1 MPLSPGER
9 LGPYAIEAPLGAGGM
24 GEVYRAKDTRLD
36 RTVAI
41 KVLQADL
48 AQDETL
54 RTRFEREARAISSLE
69 HPHICALY
77 DVGEQ
82 DGRAYLVMQY
92 LEGRT
97 LSERLEKGP
106 LPAEHALRIAIEV
119 CSALDSAHR
128 QGVIHRDVKPS
139 NIMLTSSGAKLLDFG
154 LAAQRPAVIMAPGA
168 SATARSARLTEEG
181 TILGTLHYMAPEQIR
196 GEEADARSDLHALG
210 AVLFEMFSG
219 QPPFTGS
226 DPASLIGAILMKAPP
241 PLVIPE
247 GPSSRIERAIRVCL
261 EKEPIDRWQSARDL
275 LRELQW
281 IAEERSGGGVSPE
294 LGVMATRRPA
304 PSTRRLLLAIAA
316 TALVTTSLGW
326 ATWGRP
332 STPPLPKSPVIVMMD
347 SPHPQRVYDPATLRA
362 GGTNADDLTDLL
374 SDLPVSLIKETT
386 GSVWHRD
393 EQVVGQ
399 DPDLILVHRSCFYDA
414 TLLGDSLLDR
424 KYAPQIYPW
433 AADKFES
440 FMGYIALANPRT
452 RFVVYSRGSWATDS
466 AAQAWIET
474 VVRRFPRLAGRVSVY
489 KVPLDRATFRN
500 AETAAEI
507 RALALASLRD
517 MGRSATPTP

>member
-48 AQDETL
+48 AQDPTL

-69 HPHICALY
+69 HPNICALY

-97 LSERLEKGP
+97 LGERLEKGAIP
-106 LPAEHALRIAIEV
+106 TEQALKIAMEV
-119 CSALDSAHR
+119 CSALDGAHR
-128 QGVIHRDVKPS
+128 HGVIHRDIKPS

-154 LAAQRPAVIMAPGA
+154 LAAQRPAVSLAPGA
-168 SATARSARLTEEG
+168 SAVAKNARLTEEG

-196 GEEADARSDLHALG
+196 GEEADARSDIHALG

-219 QPPFTGS
+219 QPPYTGS
-226 DPASLIGAILMKAPP
+226 DPASLLGAILMKAPP

-247 GPSSRIERAIRVCL
+247 GSSSRIERAIRVCL

-281 IAEERSGGGVSPE
+281 IAQERSGPVVTPE
-294 LGVMATRRPA
+294 VGAARAVA
-304 PSTRRLLLAIAA
+304 PSTRRVWLAVAA

-326 ATWGRP
+326 VTWGR
-332 STPPLPKSPVIVMMD
+332 TAAPPLPKTPVVVMMD

-374 SDLPVSLIKETT
+374 SDLPLALIKETT

-393 EQVVGQ
+393 EQVVAQ

-414 TLLGDSLLDR
+414 TLLGDPVLDR

-440 FMGYIALANPRT
+440 FIGYVALANPRT
-452 RFVVYSRGSWATDS
+452 RFVVYSRGSWPTEEEAK
-466 AAQAWIET
+466 AWVTSVE
-474 VVRRFPRLAGRVSVY
+474 RRFPRLTGRLIAY

-500 AETAAEI
+500 AQTAAEI
-507 RALALASLRD
+507 RTLALGQLQA
-517 MGRSATPTP
+517 MGRLPATTP